1 MQQARFVAKVIGA
14 RLEGKAPPVQ
24 FEYFDKGIMATIG
37 RSRAVA
43 QTGKLRL
50 SGLLAWFAWLFVHIW
65 YLIDFRNRVAVMLD
79 WAYSYIAYKR
89 GARIISGERAWER
102 ALSLAAAAESPMS
115 VTRAAEHPPAPPQA

>member
-1 MQQARFVAKVIGA
+1 
-14 RLEGKAPPVQ
+14 
-24 FEYFDKGIMATIG
+24 MATIG